1 MRKITTFVVISLFLG
16 LSVTF
21 AQKKAKQFTGT
32 LTFSITYDGT
42 WDAATLSM
50 QPKEFTVLINETQ
63 SKTEYLMQGVSLVTI
78 TNAADSSTLILVNA
92 MGQKMYSKMTK
103 EAAMESIGEKA
114 EPKINY
120 IDETKTVSGFECKKA
135 EYITLDE
142 YDEEFTTVVWYTT
155 LIGTPAMNF
164 AQQFDGLAGYPMEY
178 IVETEEG
185 KIIYSATEAKKAK
198 VKDTEFMIPSDFQE
212 ISWDE
217 FKGMLGG

>member
-1 MRKITTFVVISLFLG
+1 MKKFTTLVVVLLMVG
-16 LSVTF
+16 LSSGF
-21 AQKKAKQFTGT
+21 AQKKAKPFTGT
-32 LTFSITYDGT
+32 ITFSITYDGT

-50 QPKEFTVLINETQ
+50 QPKEFSVLVSETQ
-63 SKTEYLMQGVSLVTI
+63 TKSEYLIQGVSLVTI

-120 IDETKTVSGFECKKA
+120 IDETKTIAGFECKKA

-142 YDEEFTTVVWYTT
+142 YDEEYTTVVWYTT
-155 LIGTPAMNF
+155 QIGTPAMNF
-164 AQQFDGLAGYPMEY
+164 AQQFDGLAGYPLEY
-178 IVETEEG
+178 IMEAEEG
-185 KIIYSATEAKKAK
+185 KIIYSATTAKKAK
-198 VKDTEFMIPSDFQE
+198 VKDTEFMIPSDFEE